1 MKTAPAFEAAF
12 YTGLRLAGPADEYR
26 QPVRQFARNLGVAF
40 QILNDLKDW
49 EQDDDNK
56 RAIGTDLLAG
66 RPTVLWALALAGLNE
81 DQKQELLDLVAAD
94 CPLPP
99 EQRLMRAR
107 HLYFEA
113 GVFEKAY
120 RLVDKHQQKAEEI
133 ADDVKPD
140 ELRRLMYYLADTV
153 LDRTAEVKPTI
164 QIKHLSFEETLPI
177 VS

>member
-1 MKTAPAFEAAF
+1 
-12 YTGLRLAGPADEYR
+12 
-26 QPVRQFARNLGVAF
+26 
-40 QILNDLKDW
+40 
-49 EQDDDNK
+49 
-56 RAIGTDLLAG
+56 
-66 RPTVLWALALAGLNE
+66 
-81 DQKQELLDLVAAD
+81 
-94 CPLPP
+94 
-99 EQRLMRAR
+99 MRAR

-133 ADDVKPD
+133 ADDLKPD